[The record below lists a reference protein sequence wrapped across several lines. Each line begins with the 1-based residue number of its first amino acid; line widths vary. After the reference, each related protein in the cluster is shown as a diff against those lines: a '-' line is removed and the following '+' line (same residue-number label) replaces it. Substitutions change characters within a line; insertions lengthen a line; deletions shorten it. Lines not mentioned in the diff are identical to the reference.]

1 MNRCLLWMEKV
12 YNNNEQEFIIMAQVL
27 KEKVRNK
34 IITAAKEEFFK
45 KGYKDASMRSIA
57 IKSKMTVGNLYRYF
71 SSKEE
76 LIVQIVSPPMLL
88 LDGLLKKITGDKL
101 TFYSEYIDLS
111 GENLSNLKEKIN
123 VFVEGMV
130 DIYQQ
135 YKVEFNVLM
144 MHSELNDEI
153 TKWCA
158 KLIKHLLIT
167 SNNIEEYEEEALML
181 SQSYAVGLF
190 SGLKEIFAISELN
203 TERLKNVTKLYLES
217 CLSMFQFDI
226 RKSLG
231 D

>member
-1 MNRCLLWMEKV
+1 MEKV

-34 IITAAKEEFFK
+34 IIVAAKEEFFK

-130 DIYQQ
+130 EIYQQ

>member
-1 MNRCLLWMEKV
+1 MNRCLLWWEIV
-12 YNNNEQEFIIMAQVL
+12 YNNKREFIIMAQVL
-27 KEKVRNK
+27 KEEVRDK
-34 IITAAKEEFFK
+34 IITAAKEEFLK

-57 IKSKMTVGNLYRYF
+57 RKSKMTVGNLYRYF
-71 SSKEE
+71 SGKEE

-88 LDGLLKKITGDKL
+88 LDRLLKKITGDKL

-123 VFVEGMV
+123 IFVEGLV
-130 DIYQQ
+130 EIYQQ
-135 YKVEFNVLM
+135 HKVEFNVLM

-158 KLIKHLLIT
+158 KLIKHLLIV
-167 SNNIEEYEEEALML
+167 SNSIGEYEEEAFML
-181 SQSYAVGLF
+181 AQSYAVGLF

-217 CLSMFQFDI
+217 CLSMFQFDA